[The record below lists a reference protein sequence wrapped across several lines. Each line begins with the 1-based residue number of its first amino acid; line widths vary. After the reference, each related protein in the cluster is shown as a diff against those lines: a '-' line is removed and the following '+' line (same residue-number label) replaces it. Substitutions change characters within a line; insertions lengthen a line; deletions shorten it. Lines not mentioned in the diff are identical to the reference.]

1 MKKLVAFLITAS
13 LLAGNASAVFAAGVP
28 DLAASQKKIMV
39 YVKPDV
45 SVKVND
51 VTQSFRDA
59 QGRIVYPLIYNG
71 STYLPVRASSAL
83 MKEPIEWDQGSK
95 TVFIGKTLSDPSKAS
110 GKVSTE
116 AAIGVSDS
124 ETAAPPR
131 PTLESAYLK
140 PDILVMYDFEIQTF
154 KDVNGDTVYPI
165 IYNGSTY
172 LPVRAISKL
181 MEAPIEWD
189 GTLKTIFIDISEP
202 EVTEEDGQT
211 STSAAV
217 STSSAVNTTTSGAV
231 NTTSGAVSTTSGAV
245 NATSGAVN
253 TTSGAVNTTPEAVN
267 TSAPILKD
275 LFGREEVLYYEATG
289 HATAINTAS
298 AEDKKLIAASTTDN
312 YLKAQE
318 LTLEIKGTDQTD
330 FTDAEKAALQKLS
343 DYADSTEYYILV
355 LENIAYMAVQGSDY
369 SGLADTF
376 LYFAMDSQNKMEA
389 ARAAVRALSPGP

>member
-13 LLAGNASAVFAAGVP
+13 LLAGNTGAVFADSAPDSAVF
-28 DLAASQKKIMV
+28 QKKIMV
-39 YVKPDV
+39 YIKPDV

-51 VTQSFRDA
+51 VAQSFRDA
-59 QGRIVYPLIYNG
+59 QGRTVYPLLYNG

-83 MKEPIEWDQGSK
+83 MKEPIEWDSGSK
-95 TVFIGKTLSDPSKAS
+95 TVFIGKTLSDPGKAS
-110 GKVSTE
+110 GRVSTE
-116 AAIGVSDS
+116 AAVAVSNS
-124 ETAAPPR
+124 AITAVKSS
-131 PTLESAYLK
+131 LESAYLR
-140 PDILVMYDFEIQTF
+140 PDILVMYDFEIQAF

-181 MEAPIEWD
+181 MGAPIEWD
-189 GTLKTIFIDISEP
+189 GTLKTVSISIPGP
-202 EVTEEDGQT
+202 EAAEEEEET
-211 STSAAV
+211 ATPPAV
-217 STSSAVNTTTSGAV
+217 DTTSGAV
-231 NTTSGAVSTTSGAV
+231 KT
-245 NATSGAVN
+245 TSGAVN
-253 TTSGAVNTTPEAVN
+253 TTSGAVNTTSGAVDTTPAAVN
-267 TSAPILKD
+267 TSAPLLKD
-275 LFGREEVLYYEATG
+275 LFGRTEVLYYEATG

-298 AEDKKLIAASTTDN
+298 AENKKLIAAAITDN
-312 YLKAQE
+312 CMKVQE

-343 DYADSTEYYILV
+343 DYADSTGYYILV

-389 ARAAVRALSPGP
+389 ARAAVQAL

>member
-1 MKKLVAFLITAS
+1 MKKLVAFLIAAS
-13 LLAGNASAVFAAGVP
+13 LLAGNASFVFADNAP
-28 DLAASQKKIMV
+28 DPAASQKKIMV

-51 VTQSFRDA
+51 VAQSFRDA
-59 QGRIVYPLIYNG
+59 QGRTVYPLIYNG

-95 TVFIGKTLSDPSKAS
+95 TVFIGKTLSDPSKAL

-116 AAIGVSDS
+116 AAIAVSDS
-124 ETAAPPR
+124 AIAAVPK

-140 PDILVMYDFEIQTF
+140 PDILVMYNFEIQTF

-181 MEAPIEWD
+181 MGAPIEWD
-189 GTLKTIFIDISEP
+189 GTLRAISIDIPEP
-202 EVTEEDGQT
+202 EVAEEDGQT
-211 STSAAV
+211 ATPAAV
-217 STSSAVNTTTSGAV
+217 STSSAVSATSGAV
-231 NTTSGAVSTTSGAV
+231 NTTSGAVSTPA
-245 NATSGAVN
+245 A
-253 TTSGAVNTTPEAVN
+253 
-267 TSAPILKD
+267 ILKS

-298 AEDKKLIAASTTDN
+298 AEDKGLIATAITDN

-318 LTLEIKGTDQTD
+318 LTLEIKGTDQTG

-376 LYFAMDSQNKMEA
+376 LYFALDSQNKMED
-389 ARAAVRALSPGP
+389 ARTAIQALK